1 MRIIAQADRA
11 KVLAI
16 PKPSCNRDVAVLD
29 PGYWLP
35 PHSGWMPAS
44 LIILPHLPSCS
55 LTRSASSSGELEN
68 ASKPA
73 LPRVDLTSA
82 LSMILRS
89 SVLSSVMISAGVPA
103 GAKMPAHESMSNP
116 VTPASSSV
124 GNSGTSVERLI
135 LVTASARS
143 EPAFTCGNPVVRS
156 ANIID
161 TRPARTS
168 LSATGTV
175 LYGTCSMSISAQ
187 CLSVS
192 PATMPE
198 VLPLANDSLPGF
210 ALPYSINSFTDLAAM
225 LGCTHSMRVKL
236 PMRVIAAKSLT
247 ASYPTFFI
255 RNGAAECGLLVLM
268 NNV

>member
-1 MRIIAQADRA
+1 MLVIAQKTEQKFCRYPDRSA
-11 KVLAI
+11 TWMIAAL
-16 PKPSCNRDVAVLD
+16 NH
-29 PGYWLP
+29 GYWLW
-35 PHSGWMPAS
+35 PHSGWIPAS

-55 LTRSASSSGELEN
+55 FTSSASSSGELEN

-210 ALPYSINSFTDLAAM
+210 ALPYSINSLTDLAAM

-247 ASYPTFFI
+247 AS
-255 RNGAAECGLLVLM
+255 
-268 NNV
+268 

>member
-1 MRIIAQADRA
+1 MLVIAQADRA
-11 KVLAI
+11 KVL
-16 PKPSCNRDVAVLD
+16 PTPGPSCNPDFAALNH
-29 PGYWLP
+29 GYWLW
-35 PHSGWMPAS
+35 PHSGWIPAS

-55 LTRSASSSGELEN
+55 FTSSASSSGELEN

-73 LPRVDLTSA
+73 LPRVDLTSG

-103 GAKMPAHESMSNP
+103 GAKMPAQESLSNP

-161 TRPARTS
+161 TRPARAA
-168 LSATGTV
+168 LGAT
-175 LYGTCSMSISAQ
+175 
-187 CLSVS
+187 
-192 PATMPE
+192 
-198 VLPLANDSLPGF
+198 
-210 ALPYSINSFTDLAAM
+210 
-225 LGCTHSMRVKL
+225 
-236 PMRVIAAKSLT
+236 
-247 ASYPTFFI
+247 
-255 RNGAAECGLLVLM
+255 
-268 NNV
+268 